1 MSFQPCVLFR
11 SQACQLQ
18 SQYQSTQNILYFVT
32 ALNCVLTQWAL
43 YSVRCTLYLRVV
55 SIIIISPQINKR
67 KTLSS
72 SPHPRAQVSKDE

>member
-18 SQYQSTQNILYFVT
+18 SQYQSTQNIQYFVT

-43 YSVRCTLYLRVV
+43 YSVRCTLYLRVGV
-55 SIIIISPQINKR
+55 HYNHITADKQTEN
-67 KTLSS
+67 T
-72 SPHPRAQVSKDE
+72 Q